1 MFSRRIGLVAA
12 AALFFLTGGLGCYET
27 KYPLG
32 SAQNA
37 TVNRAFV
44 GNFTMPGGNNA
55 VSIVIRNLDDKQY
68 YVEWSETGQNDKG
81 PLRMVGYT
89 ADVKGVTFANLR
101 SLSDD
106 GTIDDKFL
114 VMRVSLSA
122 DGSKLTI
129 RNLNDKLFSANNIDS
144 QAALN
149 KTIESNLDN
158 NDMYDG
164 DANIATRDVPTTQ
177 GSATIVNPP
186 PSTSP

>member
-1 MFSRRIGLVAA
+1 
-12 AALFFLTGGLGCYET
+12 
-27 KYPLG
+27 
-32 SAQNA
+32 
-37 TVNRAFV
+37 
-44 GNFTMPGGNNA
+44 
-55 VSIVIRNLDDKQY
+55 
-68 YVEWSETGQNDKG
+68 
-81 PLRMVGYT
+81 MVGYT

-122 DGSKLTI
+122 DGAKLTI
-129 RNLNDKLFSANNIDS
+129 RNLKDKLFRANNIDS

-149 KTIESNLDN
+149 KTIESNLEN